1 MHRVPK
7 YMGLYVGKDGIHT
20 PYNGK
25 FSKFYILGHSGSYVD
40 GSFETFEPFAVGGMS
55 VQKPPF
61 LWSEQKE
68 AFEIAFD

>member
-25 FSKFYILGHSGSYVD
+25 FSKLYFMGHAGSYIE
-40 GSFETFEPFAVGGMS
+40 GNF
-55 VQKPPF
+55 
-61 LWSEQKE
+61 
-68 AFEIAFD
+68 